1 MLFQGNNGTGEQ
13 YITDDQLALKLVR
26 DTETPCYLN
35 LAHCYIKVDQHHYAI
50 KYATQAMENEPKN
63 TKALFR
69 RGVAY
74 TKIGEV
80 DKARADLNEAL

>member
-1 MLFQGNNGTGEQ
+1 
-13 YITDDQLALKLVR
+13 
-26 DTETPCYLN
+26 
-35 LAHCYIKVDQHHYAI
+35 
-50 KYATQAMENEPKN
+50 MENEPKN

-80 DKARADLNEAL
+80 DKARSDLNEAL